1 MAGVC
6 WQCLSTQRHSHWCC
20 FCHLVRACPLLLL
33 HVFLQ
38 HFGDHMPRGAYLQ
51 FYWND
56 SPVNDGNYI
65 HPIPLQMLVAG
76 KGGPSM
82 LHGAVRHLHWF
93 VLLKQ

>member
-1 MAGVC
+1 
-6 WQCLSTQRHSHWCC
+6 
-20 FCHLVRACPLLLL
+20 
-33 HVFLQ
+33 VFLQ

-76 KGGPSM
+76 RGGPCM
-82 LHGAVRHLHWF
+82 LSCWPCSLICVVTTVSCNPAVPCRA
-93 VLLKQ
+93 VL